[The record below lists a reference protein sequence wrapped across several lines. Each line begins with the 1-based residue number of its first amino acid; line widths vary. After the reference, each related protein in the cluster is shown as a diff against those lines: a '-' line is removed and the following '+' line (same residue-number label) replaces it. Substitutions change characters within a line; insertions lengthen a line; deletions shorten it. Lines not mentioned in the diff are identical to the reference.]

1 MIGGNNDGAW
11 SVEEMV
17 SLMFL
22 KEIKNMADEKEV
34 ISIRSRKQVDYR
46 QLNRG
51 DWRPADGEYRSGHR
65 RKVIKVL
72 LPGGMIVHGWYLIHS
87 LLFPMTVKVPRPVG
101 RVCQS
106 RR

>member
-51 DWRPADGEYRSGHR
+51 DWRPVDGEYRSGHR
-65 RKVIKVL
+65 RKVIKVF
-72 LPGGMIVHGWYLIHS
+72 LPGGMQCY
-87 LLFPMTVKVPRPVG
+87 
-101 RVCQS
+101 
-106 RR
+106 

>member
-51 DWRPADGEYRSGHR
+51 DWRPAGGEFQSGHR
-65 RKVIKVL
+65 RKGK
-72 LPGGMIVHGWYLIHS
+72 
-87 LLFPMTVKVPRPVG
+87 
-101 RVCQS
+101 
-106 RR
+106 